1 MKTEIQQK
9 EKMPRAFRRKLVR
22 ALRSGRY
29 TQSQKMYDAQNEA
42 YNPLGVAYRL
52 VGVDKSRLSN
62 RKRPLNDSQLFLPDV
77 LVGNSQILDKI
88 NVVSHSGK
96 SFKWIATYIEDN
108 L

>member
-1 MKTEIQQK
+1 MKTEIQK
-9 EKMPRAFRRKLVR
+9 EKMPKAFRRKLVR

-29 TQSQKMYDAQNEA
+29 SQSQKMYDAQNDA

-52 VGVDKSRLSN
+52 VGVDKNRLSN
-62 RKRPLNDSQLFLPDV
+62 RKRPLDECQLFLPSV
-77 LVGNSQILDKI
+77 LVGNSSILDKI
-88 NVVSHSGK
+88 NTVATSGK